1 MRLDRQDAPLKNHIS
16 TLRQKTL
23 IIVSITVTSLI
34 SVLYLTTSALLTQSY
49 ARLEEQNTQENVERV
64 LAAFSNNISVLDATN
79 SDWAS
84 WDDTYTFV
92 QNSNQDFI
100 DQNLTTEDSTLVNV
114 NIMLF
119 YNAAGKL
126 VYGRVYDDASAQK
139 KALLLLSL
147 ERYIRSN
154 SWILQHQ
161 TLTSGH
167 IGVVVLP
174 EEPIILTSR
183 PILTSQKSGP
193 MRGTL
198 VMGRYLNSTTTQQLA
213 ETTQL
218 RLKFY
223 RLNQQNQQQNQ
234 LPARL
239 WTVRALLQTAQKKA
253 QILVQPQT
261 KNLVSG
267 YALIDDITN
276 RAALLVEVD
285 LPRKIYQQGQQS
297 LNYLAALLIVVGVL
311 SGTIAQ
317 LLLEKLIRF
326 QHQLQEREAR
336 YRAVVTQTSE
346 GILLVNANTKRLLEA
361 NHACLQLLGYSNEKM
376 LTLTLYDIVSDDRQS
391 IDRKIQDLLIHKS
404 QLPPFEQKYYRQD
417 QTLVDVE
424 VSANLISYAKN
435 VICVVIRDITERK
448 ITEATLRE
456 SEQRLAWQ
464 ASHDV
469 LTGLVNRREFERQLE
484 HALEEVKTKGCHHSL
499 CYLDLDQFKIVNDT
513 CGHGVGD
520 DLLRQVTDLL
530 RSQIRSSD
538 VLARLGGDEFGLL
551 LYHCPLESAE
561 KTANALCQRLRAFRF
576 SWQDKIFNVG
586 ASIGLVALDTPGQT
600 LSTVMSAADAACY
613 VAKNNG
619 RNRVHVYQ
627 TNDLELT
634 QQHGEMQ
641 WVGRITQALEE
652 NRFCLYYQSIVPVAL
667 GQGESEHYEVL
678 LRLLDEQGSLVAP
691 MAFIPAA
698 ERYNLMHL
706 IDRWVIRTLFASQG
720 SYYREAWHRSQT
732 QDFRC
737 LYTINLSGASINDNQ
752 FVAFLHEQFALHQVP
767 PQVICFEI
775 TETVAITNLNRAMQL
790 MQEFKRLGCCFAL
803 DDFGSGMSSFSY
815 LKSLPVDY
823 LKIDGDFIRN
833 TLSDPTHLAMA
844 EAINQIGHLMKI
856 QTIAEFVENDET
868 LQHLRTIGV
877 DYAQGYG
884 IAKPRPLP
892 SGQTASLISK
902 KFLEAEGVLMQIAS
916 CTDE

>member
-1 MRLDRQDAPLKNHIS
+1 MRLNRQDAPLRDQIS

-34 SVLYLTTSALLTQSY
+34 SVLHLTTSGLLIQSY

-79 SDWAS
+79 SDWAN
-84 WDDTYTFV
+84 WDDTYAFV
-92 QNSNQDFI
+92 HHSNQNFI
-100 DQNLTTEDSTLVNV
+100 DQNLATENFTVANV
-114 NIMLF
+114 NILLF
-119 YNAAGKL
+119 YDAAGKL
-126 VYGRVYDDASAQK
+126 VYGKVYDDGSAQSK
-139 KALLLLSL
+139 TLFLQSL
-147 ERYIRSN
+147 ERYIQSN
-154 SWILQHQ
+154 AWILQHH
-161 TLTSGH
+161 TLTSSH
-167 IGVVVLP
+167 VGVVLLP

-193 MRGTL
+193 IQGTL
-198 VMGRYLNSTTTQQLA
+198 VMGRCLDATTVQQLA

-223 RLNQQNQQQNQ
+223 RLNQLNQQQNS
-234 LPARL
+234 LPVRL
-239 WTVRALLQTAQKKA
+239 RTVRASLQTAQNKT
-253 QILVQPQT
+253 QIVVQPQT
-261 KNLVSG
+261 ANLVSG

-276 RAALLVEVD
+276 QPALLVEVD

-297 LNYLAALLIVVGVL
+297 LHYLAALLIIVGIL

-326 QHQLQEREAR
+326 QYQLQEREAR

-346 GILLVNANTKRLLEA
+346 GILLVNVNTKRLLEA
-361 NHACLQLLGYSNEKM
+361 NDACLQLLNYSNEKI
-376 LTLTLYDIVSDDRQS
+376 LTLTLYDIVSDDRQN
-391 IDRKIQDLLIHKS
+391 IDHKIQDLLIYKS

-417 QTLVDVE
+417 QTIVDVE
-424 VSANLISYAKN
+424 VSANLISYAQD

-448 ITEATLRE
+448 ISEATLRE

-484 HALEEVKTKGCHHSL
+484 QALDEIKIKGCQHSL

-551 LYHCPLESAE
+551 LYHCPLDQAE
-561 KTANALCQRLRAFRF
+561 KTANTLCQSLRTFRF

-586 ASIGLVALDTPGQT
+586 ASIGLVALDSPGQT
-600 LSTVMSAADAACY
+600 LATTMSAADAACY

-627 TNDLELT
+627 SDDRELT
-634 QQHGEMQ
+634 QQYGEMQ

-652 NRFCLYYQSIVPVAL
+652 DRFCLYYQSIIPVAL

-678 LRLLDEQGSLVAP
+678 LRLRDERGNLVAP

-706 IDRWVIRTLFASQG
+706 IDRWVIRTLFASQS
-720 SYYREAWHRSQT
+720 SYYQEAWQRSQT
-732 QDFRC
+732 QEFRC

-752 FVAFLHEQFALHQVP
+752 FVSFLHEQFALHQVP

-790 MQEFKRLGCCFAL
+790 MQEFKRLGCRFAL

-856 QTIAEFVENDET
+856 QTIAEFVENDQI

-892 SGQTASLISK
+892 SGQTASLLS
-902 KFLEAEGVLMQIAS
+902 ERVL
-916 CTDE
+916 

>member
-1 MRLDRQDAPLKNHIS
+1 MRLNRQDVPLRYPIS

-23 IIVSITVTSLI
+23 IIVSITVVSLI
-34 SVLYLTTSALLTQSY
+34 SVLYLTTSALLTYSY
-49 ARLEEQNTQENVERV
+49 AKLEQRNTQENVERV
-64 LAAFSNNISVLDATN
+64 LAAFANSSFVLDATN
-79 SDWAS
+79 ADWAN
-84 WDDTYTFV
+84 WNDTYAFV
-92 QNSNQDFI
+92 QHSDQNFI
-100 DQNLTTEDSTLVNV
+100 DQNLATKNFTVANV
-114 NIMLF
+114 NILLF
-119 YNAAGKL
+119 YNSDGKL
-126 VYGRVYDDASAQK
+126 VYGKVYDDGSAQS
-139 KALLLLSL
+139 KALFLLSL
-147 ERYIRSN
+147 ESYIQSN
-154 SWILQHQ
+154 AWILQHP
-161 TLTSGH
+161 TLTSSH
-167 IGVVVLP
+167 VGVVLVSDK
-174 EEPIILTSR
+174 PIILTSR

-193 MRGTL
+193 IRGTL
-198 VMGRYLNSTTTQQLA
+198 VMGHCLDATTVQQLA

-218 RLKFY
+218 RLKFH
-223 RLNQQNQQQNQ
+223 RLNQLNQQQNS

-239 WTVRALLQTAQKKA
+239 RTVRALLQTAQNKT
-253 QILVQPQT
+253 QIVVQPQT
-261 KNLVSG
+261 ANLVSG

-276 RAALLVEVD
+276 QPALLVEVD

-297 LNYLAALLIVVGVL
+297 LHYLAGVLIVIGIL
-311 SGTIAQ
+311 FGTIAQ

-326 QHQLQEREAR
+326 QHQLQEREAH

-346 GILLVNANTKRLLEA
+346 GILLVNVKTKRLLEA
-361 NHACLQLLGYSNEKM
+361 NDACLQLLNYSNEKI

-404 QLPPFEQKYYRQD
+404 RLPPFEQKYYRQD

-424 VSANLISYAKN
+424 VSANLISYAQD

-448 ITEATLRE
+448 ISEATLRE

-484 HALEEVKTKGCHHSL
+484 QALDEIKIKGYQHSL

-551 LYHCPLESAE
+551 LYHCPLDQAE
-561 KTANALCQRLRAFRF
+561 KTANTLCQSLRTFRF
-576 SWQDKIFNVG
+576 NWQDKIFNVG
-586 ASIGLVALDTPGQT
+586 ASIGLVALDSPGQT
-600 LSTVMSAADAACY
+600 LATAMSAADAACY

-627 TNDLELT
+627 SDDRELT
-634 QQHGEMQ
+634 QQYGEMQ

-652 NRFCLYYQSIVPVAL
+652 DRFCLYYQSIIPVAL

-678 LRLLDEQGSLVAP
+678 LRLRDERGNLVAP

-706 IDRWVIRTLFASQG
+706 IDRWVIRTLFASQS

-732 QDFRC
+732 QEFRC

-752 FVAFLHEQFALHQVP
+752 FVSFLHEQFALYQVP

-790 MQEFKRLGCCFAL
+790 MQEFKRLGCRFAL

-856 QTIAEFVENDET
+856 QTIAEFVENDQI

-892 SGQTASLISK
+892 SGQAVSLLS
-902 KFLEAEGVLMQIAS
+902 ERVL
-916 CTDE
+916 